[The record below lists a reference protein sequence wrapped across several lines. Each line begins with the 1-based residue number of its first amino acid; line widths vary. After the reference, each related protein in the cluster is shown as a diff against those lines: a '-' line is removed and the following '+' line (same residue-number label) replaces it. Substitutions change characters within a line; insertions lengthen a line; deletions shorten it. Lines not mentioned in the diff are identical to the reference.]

1 MKLKLS
7 HIILT
12 VLTALLTLSLSAQDR
27 TVRGTVRDGG
37 GEPLVGASVIV
48 QGTSRG
54 TMTDAAG
61 RFEITASVRD
71 NLVVSFIG
79 YTDEVVSAAQTPIDV
94 VLRDDA
100 NFLEEPVV
108 VGYGVQK

>member
-1 MKLKLS
+1 MTPMRDNSDVNIENRMKLKLS

-12 VLTALLTLSLSAQDR
+12 VLTAFLTLSLSAQDR

-48 QGTSRG
+48 QGTTRG

-61 RFEITASVRD
+61 RFEIAASTRD
-71 NLVVSFIG
+71 NLVVCFIG
-79 YTDEVVSAAQTPIDV
+79 
-94 VLRDDA
+94 
-100 NFLEEPVV
+100 
-108 VGYGVQK
+108 